1 MQEPFVKNHTQ
12 LDIEVYYILSPI
24 FLLLLCN
31 LSWADLPA
39 FFPVESS
46 YYSQDTTENLQPC
59 TEGHMAASGLE
70 KKGLFI
76 LKSIGRF

>member
-12 LDIEVYYILSPI
+12 LDIEVYYILSPN

-59 TEGHMAASGLE
+59 IEGHVAASGLE
-70 KKGLFI
+70 KRGLFI

>member
-12 LDIEVYYILSPI
+12 LDIEVYYILFPI

-31 LSWADLPA
+31 LSWADLPT
-39 FFPVESS
+39 FFPVES
-46 YYSQDTTENLQPC
+46 YYSQDTTENLQPY

-70 KKGLFI
+70 KGVYLY
-76 LKSIGRF
+76 SNQ

>member
-1 MQEPFVKNHTQ
+1 MQEPFVKNVPKP
-12 LDIEVYYILSPI
+12 DIEVYYILFSNFPSP
-24 FLLLLCN
+24 LCN

-59 TEGHMAASGLE
+59 TERGTWLHLD
-70 KKGLFI
+70 
-76 LKSIGRF
+76 